1 MKYKFLNVTTKA
13 SDKEEDRTVTVIGS
27 TGDVDRDKDIID
39 IKGMDTKNYK
49 NNPVILWS
57 HDSSLPPIGK
67 AESVVKSKDGLK
79 FKIKFAEPEINA
91 QADTIFKLFKGGYLN
106 AFSVGFAP
114 DWEMASYN
122 EKRGGFDFPKSEL
135 LELSAVNVPANQNA
149 LIQRSVEDGIIDEI
163 EAKDFEILANEH
175 PQKISKTYS
184 KQEVDCIINKFNDK
198 VDSLE
203 KRFETPPTAEEL
215 DITPEDLISAKEV
228 VSESGLDEIHIV
240 DQALEDIFAASDD
253 KSIDA
258 TEDKVEDDDLNSIF
272 TELE

>member
-1 MKYKFLNVTTKA
+1 MIPMKYKFLNVTTKA

-27 TGDVDRDKDIID
+27 TGDVDRDKDVID

-91 QADTIFKLFKGGYLN
+91 QADTIFKLFKGGYLS

-114 DWEMASYN
+114 DWDTASYN

-175 PQKISKTYS
+175 PQKISKTYT

-203 KRFETPPTAEEL
+203 KRFETPPVVK
-215 DITPEDLISAKEV
+215 EDV
-228 VSESGLDEIHIV
+228 VPVEDAPKDEIHIV

>member
-13 SDKEEDRTVTVIGS
+13 SDKEEDRTITAIGS
-27 TGDVDRDKDIID
+27 TGDVDRDKDVID
-39 IKGMDTKNYK
+39 VKGMDLKNYK
-49 NNPVILWS
+49 ANPIILWS

-67 AESVVKSKDGLK
+67 AESVTKSKDGLK

-114 DWEMASYN
+114 DWEAASYN

-149 LIQRSVEDGIIDEI
+149 LIQRSIEEGAIDEV
-163 EAKDFEILANEH
+163 EAKDFEILVREH
-175 PQKISKTYS
+175 PQKETSTYT
-184 KQEVDCIINKFNDK
+184 KEEVDCIVKVFSDK
-198 VDSLE
+198 VADLE
-203 KRFETPPTAEEL
+203 KRFDTPPEVKI
-215 DITPEDLISAKEV
+215 DEV
-228 VSESGLDEIHIV
+228 VPVEDVLEEGVEIV
-240 DQALEDIFAASDD
+240 DQALEELFAASDD
-253 KSIDA
+253 KSTDA
-258 TEDKVEDDDLNSIF
+258 PEGEDVKDDDPNSIF